1 MIETK
6 TFTIHRQPTLVSQLV
21 SVAVVGLLL
30 AMASLLA
37 AIFFAQVTMGLYA
50 LFALTL
56 AHSALL
62 FWLHR
67 QRLSAS
73 RQVDQPQA
81 RWLEQ
86 LREGAAQAERNRLAR
101 DLHDTIKQ
109 QLFSINVVAATAQ
122 SLLRQDVDA
131 ALTALQEVRSLTQ
144 AALSE
149 MKALLTQ
156 LRPHPLDNIGLIEA
170 IREQLDALHF
180 RAEVATALHCDDLPA
195 SERLGLGAQESLFR
209 AVQESLSNIARHARA
224 QTVTVHLTHDEKQ
237 LILTIVDDGQG
248 FDPTHSQTGMGLLNV
263 RTRLHELGG
272 TALITAA
279 PGQGCQVRLTLPLL
293 RPQAQIDPALIE
305 RRYTLAWQIST
316 AGTAIGAALLYLFAA
331 APTPIFT
338 PIALLVLSAGVVLL
352 WQRWQMLRPI
362 IPASYLPWM
371 RWVDIVAT
379 ISFGASFLGLAG
391 IINQA
396 SWQGCAAACAGL
408 LFSLG
413 AILFRSY
420 AMRDSVHEWTTI
432 EKEQSQRHS
441 LQWVLPLFG
450 LMQLFWFLDNGYAP
464 ALAEWRTRYLTENR
478 FWFVWLLLMLLPLIT
493 STLNIRWLRARQAA
507 VGNWRPAAVPVTLPA
522 PSAAVR
528 RMRTSA
534 TALTWL
540 LFLVLLPLA
549 GSVLIQQQRNV
560 IGLVGVS
567 LMLALLLLGG
577 KWWVEQWLSQRL
589 AAWTTLALQQ
599 QAEKYY
605 RHFFVYALLMCAGGI
620 VGFLYARF
628 EPVDNH
634 APAATLATQLLAGA
648 LAACI
653 SGAPPYL
660 GLMVYISHQRVKWL
674 TAHAAPETV
683 KSKVNT
689 YPTLTLP
696 ETEEGADRSAPRV
709 PPGRGGGWEGGT
721 EVVKSK
727 DQNGE

>member
-6 TFTIHRQPTLVSQLV
+6 TLTLRTQPTLVGRLGTL
-21 SVAVVGLLL
+21 AMVGLLL
-30 AMASLLA
+30 AVASLLA
-37 AIFFAQVTMGLYA
+37 ATLFAQVTTGLYA
-50 LFALTL
+50 LFALSL
-56 AHSALL
+56 AQSTLL

-180 RAEVATALHCDDLPA
+180 RAEVATTLHCDDLPA

-237 LILTIVDDGQG
+237 LTLTIVDDGQG

-293 RPQAQIDPALIE
+293 RPQPRIDPALVE

-316 AGTAIGAALLYLFAA
+316 AGMTIGAALLYLFAA
-331 APTPIFT
+331 APIPTFT
-338 PIALLVLSAGVVLL
+338 PLILLVLIAAVVVL
-352 WQRWQMLRPI
+352 WQRWQLLGPI
-362 IPASYLPWM
+362 IPASYRPWM
-371 RWVDIVAT
+371 RWVDLVAT
-379 ISFGASFLGLAG
+379 LGFGASFLGLAG
-391 IINQA
+391 IINQG
-396 SWQGCAAACAGL
+396 SWRGFVLACSGL
-408 LFSLG
+408 LLSLG
-413 AILFRSY
+413 AILVRSY

-493 STLNIRWLRARQAA
+493 STLNIRWQRAQQAA
-507 VGNWRPAAVPVTLPA
+507 ADDWSPPAASFTVPV

-528 RMRTSA
+528 WMRGVA
-534 TALTWL
+534 TTLTWL
-540 LFLVLLPLA
+540 LFIVLLPLTGA
-549 GSVLIQQQRNV
+549 VIMQQKQHFSS
-560 IGLVGVS
+560 LVGVS
-567 LMLALLLLGG
+567 IMLLLLGG
-577 KWWVEQWLSQRL
+577 KWLVEHWLSQRL
-589 AAWTTLALQQ
+589 PAWTTLALQQ

-605 RHFFVYALLMCAGGI
+605 RHLFVYALIMAAGAI
-620 VGFLYARF
+620 VGYLYALF

-634 APAATLATQLLAGA
+634 APAASLATKLLAGA

-653 SGAPPYL
+653 SGAPLYL
-660 GLMVYISHQRVKWL
+660 GLMVYISRRRVHWL
-674 TAHAAPETV
+674 TAHAATA
-683 KSKVNT
+683 T
-689 YPTLTLP
+689 
-696 ETEEGADRSAPRV
+696 G
-709 PPGRGGGWEGGT
+709 
-721 EVVKSK
+721 KSK
-727 DQNGE
+727 DQKGE